1 MEVLVQKFGGT
12 SVASYEKMKEVCK
25 IIEAHKEKYKN
36 IAVVVSAMG
45 RKGAPYAT
53 DTLISMC
60 TNINDRP
67 TKRELDMIMSCGEII
82 SGTILATMLD
92 SMGIPAT
99 FLTGTQAG
107 IITTKALGSD
117 LVQIYTDV
125 DGIMTADPRIEP
137 DAKVLKYVDYD
148 EVFQMAEKGAKVIH
162 PRAVELAKNADI
174 ILQIKNTY
182 NPNYEGTKIGP
193 ANVLKDVYEDS
204 SKVKFMSAVAHK
216 DKIAQVKVIA
226 TEDIFSRILN
236 EMEDRHINM
245 DMINF
250 FTEKKAFALDVSNL
264 EEVENIL
271 KQYDVEYEIKPDCAK
286 VTLIGN
292 KVTETPGVIAKI
304 MRALNAENVTLLQS
318 SDSYNS
324 LSCLVDEKDMVTTVH
339 VIHNAFSV

>member
-1 MEVLVQKFGGT
+1 M
-12 SVASYEKMKEVCK
+12 
-25 IIEAHKEKYKN
+25 
-36 IAVVVSAMG
+36 
-45 RKGAPYAT
+45 
-53 DTLISMC
+53 
-60 TNINDRP
+60 
-67 TKRELDMIMSCGEII
+67 
-82 SGTILATMLD
+82 
-92 SMGIPAT
+92 
-99 FLTGTQAG
+99 
-107 IITTKALGSD
+107 
-117 LVQIYTDV
+117 
-125 DGIMTADPRIEP
+125 
-137 DAKVLKYVDYD
+137 
-148 EVFQMAEKGAKVIH
+148 
-162 PRAVELAKNADI
+162 
-174 ILQIKNTY
+174 
-182 NPNYEGTKIGP
+182 
-193 ANVLKDVYEDS
+193 LKDVYEDS